1 MPHTSA
7 VLRTS
12 TMLVMLTGSFV
23 LNPHALADG
32 QRGRTTTQGSLGSTS
47 SRHAVV
53 GDGQGNAAGVSRQR
67 FATDAGTQGMRLR
80 RFSHGSDGSMNA
92 SGASVVAGP
101 NGAAERTGSFT
112 RNADGTASAQ
122 RDTTVNNANTGVT
135 VDGSATY
142 SAGGGVSRSV
152 TCKDSAGN
160 TVQCGP
166 RR

>member
-1 MPHTSA
+1 M
-7 VLRTS
+7 LRTS
-12 TMLVMLTGSFV
+12 ITLVLLTGSFV
-23 LNPHALADG
+23 LVPHALADG

-47 SRHAVV
+47 SRHAVG

-67 FATDAGTQGMRLR
+67 FETDAGTQGFRVR

-92 SGASVVAGP
+92 GGASAVAGP
-101 NGAAERTGSFT
+101 NGAAERTGTLT

-122 RDTTVNNANTGVT
+122 RDTTIYNANTGVT
-135 VDGSATY
+135 FDGSATH
-142 SAGGGVSRSV
+142 STGAGVSRSI